1 MEKRYKELIKEN
13 DAINR
18 ELVAKK
24 YEPTYYENQKL
35 KADIRDMYKLQE
47 KNDELKEDL
56 NEIKT
61 FTFDKKMK

>member
-1 MEKRYKELIKEN
+1 M
-13 DAINR
+13 
-18 ELVAKK
+18 AKK